1 MRKEGRDAALL
12 CTPSVPWLVY
22 HRVQYP
28 PRTCQGEPWSA
39 PPSALSAWPQIS
51 PDAVSTISRKVE
63 VKTRN

>member
-1 MRKEGRDAALL
+1 MRHFLLTEREREKRKKQRMRKEGRDAALL

-39 PPSALSAWPQIS
+39 PPSALSA
-51 PDAVSTISRKVE
+51 
-63 VKTRN
+63 